1 MFALSVCPLAL
12 SLCDGAAALLGL
24 TTVNPELTEGAVEML
39 LRGSSPSV
47 LKTVTGLC
55 GSSGSCSCS
64 RRLNLLY
71 GVLWGCFGYVSSASR
86 LPYCLCNVSRIVRY
100 SWSSLSTIE
109 LCGDPPLLVQDFHLS
124 L

>member
-1 MFALSVCPLAL
+1 MLDPLACPVTI
-12 SLCDGAAALLGL
+12 SLCNGAAVLLGL
-24 TTVNPELTEGAVEML
+24 TTVNPELIEGAVEML

-47 LKTVTGLC
+47 LKTVAGLC

-64 RRLNLLY
+64 SRLNLLY
-71 GVLWGCFGYVSSASR
+71 GVLWGCFGYVSSVSR

-100 SWSSLSTIE
+100 SWSSLSLIE
-109 LCGDPPLLVQDFHLS
+109 LWGDPPLLVQDFHLS